1 MSEVSRANPFI
12 DALCTGPGL
21 PCAASGD
28 PDLLPEEP
36 SEDKPAS
43 SDPLDP
49 DDDLYLPGEPKD
61 DDVDPDSNEEPE

>member
-1 MSEVSRANPFI
+1 M
-12 DALCTGPGL
+12 GPGL